1 MGQTFSVGRPLLN
14 ARRGWLLVLFA
25 ALALLAL
32 TLATTPAAAENAVWG
47 TLEMA
52 DVPMGTP
59 VDVEGDN
66 ATFRIYA
73 HWGGFVAEDPALLII
88 EPLPE
93 GWMYQVQGGE
103 PTGSGILLHEEMYE
117 EGLMEVTVIVSEG
130 TEPGTYYLEPRLDHS
145 TEART
150 LASLP
155 VYIRVPEYY
164 MVPVLRE
171 YPVMAVVPGERIS
184 WRMAVET
191 GVPVDRLA
199 KLELVIV
206 PRDWEVHTE
215 WRSAF
220 IRGGTSEPVKYSV
233 TVADDA
239 LPGQYALMFR
249 VVTDDPRVVDYLGV
263 EIITVEP
270 VRGFSTTN
278 GDLHLVADMGRTVSG
293 ETTVVNDGNVPVT
306 VVGVVPKV
314 FEELPQGWSLTAQG
328 LPVTIHPFSTETLT
342 VGVEIPDDPMK
353 APSGGHIIPLQLMT
367 DQGVFDIDQQM
378 EVFVPEARVVGI
390 EVVGTWWTSDD
401 TVDEMSLSLRL
412 RDSGNLML
420 DRAVWLTF
428 DGGPAV
434 TYIEVSQ
441 PALTMRSGSMATT
454 TLTVR
459 LDPKAEPGEH
469 WVHLQARDGSGLLTE
484 VGVPIQVAEPQ
495 LALVGGLTINAVQ
508 HEGHYA
514 GGEASMYVVTG
525 HVENQGDEDLVFA
538 KVEVYD
544 TSSGTPVHLGYVPIY
559 DLHAGSSRAFRFT
572 LDSATPGKNAV
583 LAHPTAPGTN
593 GDLFENSLES
603 RFEAEATV
611 AAPEGQY
618 FFLVFAIAIG
628 TMAGLIAIL
637 ATEAGRFAFL
647 VFILVPLY
655 TRLKPEQVTDHFIRG
670 QILGYVK
677 ANPGETY
684 THIKKALSLSNGTF
698 VYHARILE
706 SQGHIRS
713 IKDGANR
720 RFYPA
725 EMRIPTEVR
734 DVELNQV
741 QRMIYTIVMEYPGI
755 SQTKIAKMVKLAPS
769 TVNYHV
775 NIMTKVGVI
784 ERKRSGR
791 LSLCFATEDGE

>member
-1 MGQTFSVGRPLLN
+1 VLLT
-14 ARRGWLLVLFA
+14 ASALFV
-25 ALALLAL
+25 L
-32 TLATTPAAAENAVWG
+32 TLAASTVAADEGVWG

-52 DVPMGTP
+52 DVPVGTP
-59 VDVEGDN
+59 VDAVGDT
-66 ATFRIYA
+66 ASFRIHA
-73 HWGGFVAEDPALLII
+73 HWGGFVADDPALFII
-88 EPLPE
+88 EPFPE
-93 GWMYQVQGGE
+93 GWTYQVQGGS
-103 PTGSGILLHEEMYE
+103 PTGSGVLLYDESYE
-117 EGLMEVTVIVSEG
+117 EGLMEVTITVSEG
-130 TEPGTYYLEPRLDHS
+130 TEPGRYYMEPRLDHS

-155 VYIRVPEYY
+155 VYINVPEYL
-164 MVPVLRE
+164 MTPVSRS
-171 YPVMAVVPGERIS
+171 YPETPVVPGERIT
-184 WRMAVET
+184 WYMAVET
-191 GVPVDRLA
+191 GVPLDRLA
-199 KLELVIV
+199 KLELVIA
-206 PRDWEVHTE
+206 PRDWQVHTP
-215 WRSAF
+215 WRSAL
-220 IRGGTSEPVKYSV
+220 IVDGTSEPVRFSV

-239 LPGQYALMFR
+239 LPGQYAFMFC
-249 VVTDDPRVVDYLGV
+249 VSSSDPRVVDHMGV
-263 EIITVEP
+263 VIITVEP
-270 VRGFSTTN
+270 VRGFSTHN
-278 GDLHLVADMGRTVSG
+278 GDLHLVAGVGQQASG

-306 VVGVVPKV
+306 VVGIVPQRY
-314 FEELPQGWSLTAQG
+314 EDLPHGWLLTARD
-328 LPVTIHPFSTETLT
+328 LPATIHPFSEVTMTIGVDLT
-342 VGVEIPDDPMK
+342 DDPMRS
-353 APSGGHIIPLQLMT
+353 PSGGHIIPLSLMT
-367 DQGVFDIDQQM
+367 DQGVMDIDMDM
-378 EVFVPEARVVGI
+378 EVFVPEVRIVGI
-390 EVVGTWWTSDD
+390 EVMGVWYPSGDTSN
-401 TVDEMSLSLRL
+401 EMSIGLRL

-428 DGGPAV
+428 EGGPAIS
-434 TYIEVSQ
+434 YIEVSQ
-441 PALTMRSGSMATT
+441 PALSMSSGTVAPV

-459 LDPKAEPGEH
+459 LDPMARPGEH
-469 WVHLQARDGSGLLTE
+469 WVHLRALDGSGLLTE
-484 VGVPIQVAEPQ
+484 VGVPIQVAEPH
-495 LALVGGLTINAVQ
+495 LSLVGGLEIKAVQ

-514 GGEASMYVVTG
+514 GGEASIYVVTG
-525 HVENQGDEDLVFA
+525 HVENQGEEDLDFITVD
-538 KVEVYD
+538 VYD
-544 TSSGTPVHLGYVPIY
+544 YSSGSPVLLGYVPI
-559 DLHAGSSRAFRFT
+559 DGIAAGGTRAFRFT
-572 LDSATPGKNAV
+572 LDRAEPGDNVV
-583 LAHPTAPGTN
+583 LAHATVPGTGT
-593 GDLFENSLES
+593 GDLMTDSLES

-618 FFLVFAIAIG
+618 LFLVFAVAIG
-628 TMAGLIAIL
+628 SLAGLIAIL
-637 ATEAGRFAFL
+637 ATEAGRFAL
-647 VFILVPLY
+647 MAFILIPLY

-684 THIKKALSLSNGTF
+684 THIKKALVLSNGTF

-741 QRMIYTIVMEYPGI
+741 QRLIYTIVMEYPGI